1 MSSTRGTSANAPTL
15 DINEFLDVAEFN
27 RGLATIFDMD
37 LFNTPVNETSD
48 EIHYNTYVL
57 ARIVDYKVSSTCQ
70 GLELLGSFQ
79 EDFEDWEEED
89 FKKVDPRV
97 RKVLRNTLRFRGIY
111 TGKLNAKITAFLV
124 NLKNRDRLPE
134 WDEDDLRDAILY
146 EKTAAYRRQQELLRR
161 SPSPTATPTATPAAT
176 PAPTPAPVT
185 PDPNLP
191 QDPSKDQ
198 ALPSSQDNLPHQDQY
213 LPRPSQQQEL
223 VIRPAI
229 NREAYRIVPPVQ
241 VPNEDLDPAIAN
253 QFSKLWDRK
262 LNYSGDV
269 YDILDDKIRYF
280 LDACLTAGIKPSQFH
295 ALFSNI
301 LTKRAKNFFVHQVS
315 RDSTF
320 AEMYQKMK
328 QHFDT
333 EVNRQQ
339 YHTDWT
345 SISFTQL
352 RKESP
357 EKPLGEI
364 LQALLDKLQLCQRAL
379 GNSYGGE
386 DQLISTT
393 IRACRGV
400 PELEFALFVPAMTF
414 EGLSS
419 QLRSS
424 LTTVSQ
430 RQPGQPSQYLQDQDQ
445 FFTDRRYQH
454 PADKRKKWT
463 KRCYVC
469 GKEGCFST
477 KHPDDERKRAK
488 ERYLRERGFHG
499 QKSSSRPFT
508 TFLADYEGDPDE
520 DQTSD
525 SADDDSDDQSD
536 SFFAAAFLSNRAFRH
551 RIHTVEGESI
561 CEESQHFLLDRY
573 NRTSFQGIL
582 PDTGAAKIS
591 TAGIDQFHA
600 LQREMPTVQ
609 LRKNATIATVRFGGN
624 EPTNTIGITTVIT
637 PIGEVVFHVINM
649 STPFLLCLKDMDR
662 LGAYLNNVTNELI
675 CGDKRI
681 PIVRKWGHPWFFLR
695 KDEAAIAFLS
705 EAELRRLHTR
715 FGHPSVH
722 KLHKLLTSAGHDVEF
737 EAIAMIR
744 KFCHFCQIKAD
755 APRRFKFTLKDNCDF
770 NYELIVDVMHLDSR
784 PVLHAVDLATS
795 FQAGRFLQNI
805 SAKETWEALKLCWID
820 TYLGP
825 PDVITHD
832 AGTNFASSEFQA
844 EAKLLGITCHQV
856 PVEAHWSIGK
866 VERYHAPIRRAYE
879 ILKAELKTASAE
891 SLLQMAFKSVN
902 DTAGPDGLVP
912 TLLVFGAYPR
922 ITVDSPPSASAITRR
937 STTPSMPVMDPSIED
952 FKALNKRIQWQI
964 DNPQR
969 GLRFVPIDLATA
981 KVFVFTDGSF
991 ANNKDLSSQIGF
1003 VIMIVNETACSDE
1016 AFTIHGNLVHWSSTK
1031 CKRVTRSVLAS
1042 EIYGL
1047 AAGFDLAY
1055 VITET
1060 ISQVTSRLGLP
1071 KIPLVVCTDS
1081 YSLYECLV
1089 KLGTTTEKRLMI
1101 DIMALRQAY
1110 EQRDITSIRWV
1121 NGADNPADAMTK
1133 LTPNGALTRFIDTNE
1148 LTIRLEGW
1156 VQRKE
1161 DMIDD

>member
-1 MSSTRGTSANAPTL
+1 M
-15 DINEFLDVAEFN
+15 
-27 RGLATIFDMD
+27 
-37 LFNTPVNETSD
+37 
-48 EIHYNTYVL
+48 
-57 ARIVDYKVSSTCQ
+57 
-70 GLELLGSFQ
+70 
-79 EDFEDWEEED
+79 
-89 FKKVDPRV
+89 
-97 RKVLRNTLRFRGIY
+97 
-111 TGKLNAKITAFLV
+111 
-124 NLKNRDRLPE
+124 
-134 WDEDDLRDAILY
+134 
-146 EKTAAYRRQQELLRR
+146 AARR
-161 SPSPTATPTATPAAT
+161 S
-176 PAPTPAPVT
+176 
-185 PDPNLP
+185 
-191 QDPSKDQ
+191 
-198 ALPSSQDNLPHQDQY
+198 
-213 LPRPSQQQEL
+213 R
-223 VIRPAI
+223 
-229 NREAYRIVPPVQ
+229 
-241 VPNEDLDPAIAN
+241 
-253 QFSKLWDRK
+253 
-262 LNYSGDV
+262 NYSGDA

-280 LDACLTAGIKPSQFH
+280 LDACLTASIKPSQFH

-301 LTKRAKNFFVHQVS
+301 LTKRAKNFFVHQAS

-333 EVNRQQ
+333 EVNKQQ

-345 SISFTQL
+345 SINFTQL

-357 EKPLGEI
+357 EKPLCEI

-400 PELEFALFVPAMTF
+400 PELEFALFVPAKTF

-573 NRTSFQGIL
+573 NRTSFQGSCL
-582 PDTGAAKIS
+582 T
-591 TAGIDQFHA
+591 
-600 LQREMPTVQ
+600 RMPTVQ

-715 FGHPSVH
+715 FGHPNRDDPKILS
-722 KLHKLLTSAGHDVEF
+722 
-737 EAIAMIR
+737 
-744 KFCHFCQIKAD
+744 FCQIKAD

-805 SAKETWEALKLCWID
+805 SAKETWEALKLC
-820 TYLGP
+820 P

-844 EAKLLGITCHQV
+844 EAKLLGITS
-856 PVEAHWSIGK
+856 HWSIGK

-902 DTAGPDGLVP
+902 DTAGPDAVTKAMAELRKLVAKRKVNDALNARNGP
-912 TLLVFGAYPR
+912 NTIEKMPLSLPLGSEVRVFREKGGWKGPYKVLAVTDTEV
-922 ITVDSPPSASAITRR
+922 TVELDNGPAKFR
-937 STTPSMPVMDPSIED
+937 STAVQPYFRHPDSQQQRSHDVLQQPHADNQTADNQADSINVETEVPKPFEYPEPERPRRRGRPRKVPRDQQQYDTQGGFPYMERPAIDNRYRPHIYCKYCNTPFHTWSVHDDKMSLKTPSTRWTNSHHM
-952 FKALNKRIQWQI
+952 
-964 DNPQR
+964 
-969 GLRFVPIDLATA
+969 
-981 KVFVFTDGSF
+981 
-991 ANNKDLSSQIGF
+991 
-1003 VIMIVNETACSDE
+1003 VN
-1016 AFTIHGNLVHWSSTK
+1016 
-1031 CKRVTRSVLAS
+1031 
-1042 EIYGL
+1042 
-1047 AAGFDLAY
+1047 
-1055 VITET
+1055 
-1060 ISQVTSRLGLP
+1060 
-1071 KIPLVVCTDS
+1071 
-1081 YSLYECLV
+1081 
-1089 KLGTTTEKRLMI
+1089 
-1101 DIMALRQAY
+1101 
-1110 EQRDITSIRWV
+1110 
-1121 NGADNPADAMTK
+1121 
-1133 LTPNGALTRFIDTNE
+1133 
-1148 LTIRLEGW
+1148 
-1156 VQRKE
+1156 
-1161 DMIDD
+1161 

>member
-1 MSSTRGTSANAPTL
+1 MSSSASGTSANANAPAL
-15 DINEFLDVAEFN
+15 DINEFLDIAEFN
-27 RGLATIFDMD
+27 RGLATIFNMD

-48 EIHYNTYVL
+48 EIHYNTFVL

-79 EDFEDWEEED
+79 EDFEDWEEDD

-97 RKVLRNTLRFRGIY
+97 
-111 TGKLNAKITAFLV
+111 
-124 NLKNRDRLPE
+124 P
-134 WDEDDLRDAILY
+134 
-146 EKTAAYRRQQELLRR
+146 
-161 SPSPTATPTATPAAT
+161 
-176 PAPTPAPVT
+176 PVT
-185 PDPNLP
+185 PDLNLP
-191 QDPSKDQ
+191 QDPPNDQ
-198 ALPSSQDNLPHQDQY
+198 SLPLSRSNQ
-213 LPRPSQQQEL
+213 QQQEL
-223 VIRPAI
+223 MIRPAI
-229 NREAYRIVPPVQ
+229 DREAYRTVPPVQ

-262 LNYSGDV
+262 LNYSGDA

-280 LDACLTAGIKPSQFH
+280 LDACLTASIKPSQFH
-295 ALFSNI
+295 ALLSNI

-345 SISFTQL
+345 SINFTQL

-357 EKPLGEI
+357 EKPLCEI

-400 PELEFALFVPAMTF
+400 PELEFALFVPAKTF

-591 TAGIDQFHA
+591 TAGIDQFRA

-681 PIVRKWGHPWFFLR
+681 PI
-695 KDEAAIAFLS
+695 
-705 EAELRRLHTR
+705 
-715 FGHPSVH
+715 
-722 KLHKLLTSAGHDVEF
+722 
-737 EAIAMIR
+737 
-744 KFCHFCQIKAD
+744 IKAD

-770 NYELIVDVMHLDSR
+770 NYELIVD
-784 PVLHAVDLATS
+784 A
-795 FQAGRFLQNI
+795 
-805 SAKETWEALKLCWID
+805 
-820 TYLGP
+820 
-825 PDVITHD
+825 
-832 AGTNFASSEFQA
+832 
-844 EAKLLGITCHQV
+844 
-856 PVEAHWSIGK
+856 
-866 VERYHAPIRRAYE
+866 
-879 ILKAELKTASAE
+879 
-891 SLLQMAFKSVN
+891 LQMLSR
-902 DTAGPDGLVP
+902 TTLV
-912 TLLVFGAYPR
+912 R
-922 ITVDSPPSASAITRR
+922 ILPP
-937 STTPSMPVMDPSIED
+937 
-952 FKALNKRIQWQI
+952 
-964 DNPQR
+964 
-969 GLRFVPIDLATA
+969 
-981 KVFVFTDGSF
+981 
-991 ANNKDLSSQIGF
+991 LSSKQ
-1003 VIMIVNETACSDE
+1003 
-1016 AFTIHGNLVHWSSTK
+1016 
-1031 CKRVTRSVLAS
+1031 KRS
-1042 EIYGL
+1042 
-1047 AAGFDLAY
+1047 
-1055 VITET
+1055 
-1060 ISQVTSRLGLP
+1060 
-1071 KIPLVVCTDS
+1071 C
-1081 YSLYECLV
+1081 
-1089 KLGTTTEKRLMI
+1089 
-1101 DIMALRQAY
+1101 
-1110 EQRDITSIRWV
+1110 
-1121 NGADNPADAMTK
+1121 
-1133 LTPNGALTRFIDTNE
+1133 
-1148 LTIRLEGW
+1148 
-1156 VQRKE
+1156 
-1161 DMIDD
+1161 

>member
-1 MSSTRGTSANAPTL
+1 MSSSASGTSANANAPAL
-15 DINEFLDVAEFN
+15 DINEFLDIAEFN
-27 RGLATIFDMD
+27 RGLATIFNMD

-48 EIHYNTYVL
+48 EIHYNTFVL

-79 EDFEDWEEED
+79 EDFEDWEEDD

-97 RKVLRNTLRFRGIY
+97 HPPN
-111 TGKLNAKITAFLV
+111 
-124 NLKNRDRLPE
+124 DQSLP
-134 WDEDDLRDAILY
+134 LS
-146 EKTAAYRRQQELLRR
+146 R
-161 SPSPTATPTATPAAT
+161 S
-176 PAPTPAPVT
+176 
-185 PDPNLP
+185 N
-191 QDPSKDQ
+191 Q
-198 ALPSSQDNLPHQDQY
+198 
-213 LPRPSQQQEL
+213 QQQEL
-223 VIRPAI
+223 MIRPAI
-229 NREAYRIVPPVQ
+229 DREAYRTVPPVQ

-262 LNYSGDV
+262 LNYSGDA

-280 LDACLTAGIKPSQFH
+280 LDACLTASIKPSQFH

-345 SISFTQL
+345 SINFTQL

-357 EKPLGEI
+357 EKPLCEI

-400 PELEFALFVPAMTF
+400 PELEFALFVPAKTF

-591 TAGIDQFHA
+591 TAGIDQFRA

-681 PIVRKWGHPWFFLR
+681 PI
-695 KDEAAIAFLS
+695 
-705 EAELRRLHTR
+705 
-715 FGHPSVH
+715 PS
-722 KLHKLLTSAGHDVEF
+722 
-737 EAIAMIR
+737 
-744 KFCHFCQIKAD
+744 
-755 APRRFKFTLKDNCDF
+755 
-770 NYELIVDVMHLDSR
+770 
-784 PVLHAVDLATS
+784 
-795 FQAGRFLQNI
+795 
-805 SAKETWEALKLCWID
+805 
-820 TYLGP
+820 
-825 PDVITHD
+825 
-832 AGTNFASSEFQA
+832 
-844 EAKLLGITCHQV
+844 
-856 PVEAHWSIGK
+856 
-866 VERYHAPIRRAYE
+866 
-879 ILKAELKTASAE
+879 
-891 SLLQMAFKSVN
+891 
-902 DTAGPDGLVP
+902 
-912 TLLVFGAYPR
+912 FGAY
-922 ITVDSPPSASAITRR
+922 TLA
-937 STTPSMPVMDPSIED
+937 
-952 FKALNKRIQWQI
+952 
-964 DNPQR
+964 
-969 GLRFVPIDLATA
+969 LATRQY
-981 KVFVFTDGSF
+981 TS
-991 ANNKDLSSQIGF
+991 
-1003 VIMIVNETACSDE
+1003 
-1016 AFTIHGNLVHWSSTK
+1016 
-1031 CKRVTRSVLAS
+1031 
-1042 EIYGL
+1042 Y
-1047 AAGFDLAY
+1047 
-1055 VITET
+1055 
-1060 ISQVTSRLGLP
+1060 IS
-1071 KIPLVVCTDS
+1071 
-1081 YSLYECLV
+1081 Y
-1089 KLGTTTEKRLMI
+1089 
-1101 DIMALRQAY
+1101 
-1110 EQRDITSIRWV
+1110 
-1121 NGADNPADAMTK
+1121 
-1133 LTPNGALTRFIDTNE
+1133 
-1148 LTIRLEGW
+1148 
-1156 VQRKE
+1156 
-1161 DMIDD
+1161 

>member
-1 MSSTRGTSANAPTL
+1 MSSSASGTSANANAPTL
-15 DINEFLDVAEFN
+15 DINEFLDIAEFN
-27 RGLATIFDMD
+27 RGLATIFNMD

-48 EIHYNTYVL
+48 EIHYNTFVL

-79 EDFEDWEEED
+79 EDFEDWEEDD

-97 RKVLRNTLRFRGIY
+97 L
-111 TGKLNAKITAFLV
+111 
-124 NLKNRDRLPE
+124 
-134 WDEDDLRDAILY
+134 
-146 EKTAAYRRQQELLRR
+146 
-161 SPSPTATPTATPAAT
+161 
-176 PAPTPAPVT
+176 
-185 PDPNLP
+185 
-191 QDPSKDQ
+191 
-198 ALPSSQDNLPHQDQY
+198 
-213 LPRPSQQQEL
+213 
-223 VIRPAI
+223 
-229 NREAYRIVPPVQ
+229 Q

-262 LNYSGDV
+262 LNYSGDA

-280 LDACLTAGIKPSQFH
+280 LDACLTASIKPSQFH
-295 ALFSNI
+295 ALLSNI

-345 SISFTQL
+345 SINFTQL

-357 EKPLGEI
+357 EKPLCEI

-400 PELEFALFVPAMTF
+400 PELEFALFVPAKTF

-591 TAGIDQFHA
+591 TAGIDQFRA

-681 PIVRKWGHPWFFLR
+681 PI
-695 KDEAAIAFLS
+695 
-705 EAELRRLHTR
+705 
-715 FGHPSVH
+715 
-722 KLHKLLTSAGHDVEF
+722 
-737 EAIAMIR
+737 
-744 KFCHFCQIKAD
+744 IKAD

-770 NYELIVDVMHLDSR
+770 NYELIVD
-784 PVLHAVDLATS
+784 
-795 FQAGRFLQNI
+795 
-805 SAKETWEALKLCWID
+805 
-820 TYLGP
+820 
-825 PDVITHD
+825 
-832 AGTNFASSEFQA
+832 
-844 EAKLLGITCHQV
+844 
-856 PVEAHWSIGK
+856 
-866 VERYHAPIRRAYE
+866 
-879 ILKAELKTASAE
+879 

-912 TLLVFGAYPR
+912 TLLVFEV
-922 ITVDSPPSASAITRR
+922 TVELDNGPAKFR
-937 STTPSMPVMDPSIED
+937 STAVQPYFRHPDSQQQRSHDVLQQPHADNQTADNQADSINVETEVPKP
-952 FKALNKRIQWQI
+952 FEYPEPERPRRRGRPRKPFSLPRSQFSPANMFLSHKECAAL
-964 DNPQR
+964 
-969 GLRFVPIDLATA
+969 DLAVKLRAEKKITTAGRPFEASDDLEITNLLGAGVIVPERYDMNKHGKHRLFKSRMVREVKGKNTATPYEKSRLVVQGYGDDEKQINVTTAETNADTALQVNAFGVAALQTDDTLLVGTTTFLQREDRELCFQAKPKKTLREGDTCDFNGSLIALEKGYLLVMQKGLEAA

-1003 VIMIVNETACSDE
+1003 VIIIATETKSDE
-1016 AFTIHGNLVHWSSTK
+1016 SFTIHGNLIHWSSTK

-1047 AAGFDLAY
+1047 ASGFDLAY

-1060 ISQVTSRLGLP
+1060 INQITNRLGLP
-1071 KIPLVVCTDS
+1071 QIPLVVCTDS

-1110 EQRDITSIRWV
+1110 EQRDITSIRWI

-1133 LTPNGALTRFIDTNE
+1133 LSPNGALTRFVNDNE
-1148 LTIRLEGW
+1148 ITIRLEGW

-1161 DMIDD
+1161 DMTIEEAIND